1 MLNRLSI
8 MSSQK
13 TRHAFFSET
22 QKQAARKAK
31 LGKIWKDNKEVY
43 YSSNIYLT
51 TDGREVEATEVR
63 ADADSYNKKTFPD
76 FVYLGQVT
84 KWVRVVKDD

>member
-1 MLNRLSI
+1 

-31 LGKIWKDNKEVY
+31 SGRIWKDNKEVH

-51 TDGREVEATEVR
+51 TDGTEVEVTELCK
-63 ADADSYNKKTFPD
+63 DANSYNKKTYPD
-76 FVYLGQVT
+76 FVYLGEVT